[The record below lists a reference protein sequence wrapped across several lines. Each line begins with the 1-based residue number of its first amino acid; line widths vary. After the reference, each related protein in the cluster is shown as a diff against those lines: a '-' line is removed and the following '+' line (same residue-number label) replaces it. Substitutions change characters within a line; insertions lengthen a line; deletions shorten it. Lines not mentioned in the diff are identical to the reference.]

1 MKGEAKD
8 ACFQWRFLS
17 HARLLFNLLST
28 TQHVLYKGIQM
39 SDTIICL
46 AADHN
51 GVELKTKIKASLVDV
66 GYRCLDLG
74 PYTSGTSVD
83 YIDYAELVGTLI
95 QNKDCDRGI
104 LICGTGIGMSIA
116 ANKFPKVRAAVV
128 HNYESAGKCRE
139 HNDANVICLGAWI
152 RSDEENIEISHKWLT
167 EKFGERRH
175 VRRVERIAPDPRGK
189 VVFTNGIFDILHKG
203 HLDLL
208 KWSRNLGDRLV
219 VGINSDASARALKG
233 EGRPVNSQENRKAV
247 LQALRFVDEVIVF
260 DELKPTELISVL
272 RPAVLVK
279 GGEWL
284 AEEVRE
290 NDGIPDDVEI
300 KIFPIVK
307 GYSSTNII
315 TKIKDGESALATA

>member
-1 MKGEAKD
+1 
-8 ACFQWRFLS
+8 
-17 HARLLFNLLST
+17 
-28 TQHVLYKGIQM
+28 M

-51 GVELKTKIKASLVDV
+51 GVELKAKIKASLVEA

-74 PYTSGTSVD
+74 PFSAGVSVD
-83 YIDYAELVGTLI
+83 YIDYAQLVGTLI
-95 QNKDCDRGI
+95 QNGDCDRGI

-128 HNYESAGKCRE
+128 HNFESAGKCRE
-139 HNDANVICLGAWI
+139 HNDANVMCLGAWI
-152 RSDEENIEISHKWLT
+152 LSDEENIEISHIWLT
-167 EKFGERRH
+167 EKFGEHRH

-189 VVFTNGIFDILHKG
+189 VVFTNGIFDILHQG

-233 EGRPVNSQENRKAV
+233 EGRPVNSQENRRAV
-247 LQALRFVDEVIVF
+247 LQALRFVDEVLIF
-260 DELKPTELISVL
+260 DDLKPTQLIAML
-272 RPAVLVK
+272 RPAVMVK

-284 AEEVRE
+284 AEQVRE
-290 NDGIPDDVEI
+290 QDEIPEGVEI

-307 GYSSTNII
+307 GYSLTNII
-315 TKIKDGESALATA
+315 NQIKSGESTRPAA

>member
-1 MKGEAKD
+1 
-8 ACFQWRFLS
+8 
-17 HARLLFNLLST
+17 
-28 TQHVLYKGIQM
+28 M
-39 SDTIICL
+39 SDTIVCL

-51 GVELKTKIKASLVDV
+51 GVDLKSKIKASLVEA

-74 PYTSGTSVD
+74 PFSSGVSVD
-83 YIDYAELVGTLI
+83 YIDFAQLVGTLI
-95 QNKDCDRGI
+95 QNGDCDRGI

-139 HNDANVICLGAWI
+139 HNDANVLCLGSWI
-152 RSDEENIEISHKWLT
+152 RSDDENIEISHKWLT
-167 EKFGERRH
+167 EKFGEHRH

-189 VVFTNGIFDILHKG
+189 VVFTNGIFDILHQG

-219 VGINSDASARALKG
+219 VGINSDASTRALKG

-247 LQALRFVDEVIVF
+247 LQAVRFVDEVVIF
-260 DELKPTELISVL
+260 DELKPTQLISLL
-272 RPAVLVK
+272 RPAIVVK

-284 AEEVRE
+284 AEQVRQQDE
-290 NDGIPDDVEI
+290 IPEDVDV
-300 KIFPIVK
+300 KIFPTIK
-307 GYSSTNII
+307 GYSSSTII
-315 TKIKDGESALATA
+315 QKIKDGESSLLSA

>member
-1 MKGEAKD
+1 
-8 ACFQWRFLS
+8 
-17 HARLLFNLLST
+17 
-28 TQHVLYKGIQM
+28 M
-39 SDTIICL
+39 SDRIVCL

-51 GVELKTKIKASLVDV
+51 GVDLKAKVKASLVEA

-74 PYTSGTSVD
+74 PFSSGTSVD
-83 YIDYAELVGTLI
+83 YIDYAQLVGTLI
-95 QNKDCDRGI
+95 QNGDCDRGI

-139 HNDANVICLGAWI
+139 HNDANVLCLGSWI
-152 RSDEENIEISHKWLT
+152 RTDEENIEISHKWLT
-167 EKFGERRH
+167 ERFGEHRH

-189 VVFTNGIFDILHKG
+189 VVFTNGIFDILHQG

-219 VGINSDASARALKG
+219 VGINSDASTRALKG

-247 LQALRFVDEVIVF
+247 LQAIRFVDEVLIF
-260 DELKPTELISVL
+260 DELKPTTLISL
-272 RPAVLVK
+272 LHPAIVVK

-284 AEEVRE
+284 AEEVRHQ
-290 NDGIPDDVEI
+290 DDIPDEVDI
-300 KIFPIVK
+300 KIFPLVK
-307 GYSSTNII
+307 GYSSTTII
-315 TKIKDGESALATA
+315 KKIKDGESTLISA